1 MRFSLRKKA
10 SSAPSDNAEKP
21 SDNVEKKVT
30 REDVVAAYRWILGRE
45 PESEAVI
52 CSAQR
57 GYTSTEQMRRNFLRS
72 EEFTASL
79 DPSVKASRPYDLDQ
93 GGQPIEV
100 TCEPQVMSELLAHI
114 ERTWT
119 QLGKEDPYW
128 SVLSYDRYQMGSF
141 AEHQEAFWDTGKTD
155 VVRLQRWLE
164 RNQINLPA
172 NAACLEYGCGTGRV
186 TRWLSQEFASVVAC
200 DISEAHLQLAAQ
212 AIPPERLQ
220 QVTFFRISQL
230 SRLDELPAFDVL
242 FSTIVLQHNPPPI
255 IAYVLDKL
263 LARLRP
269 AGVAYFQ
276 VPTLRP
282 GYRFVLREYLSS
294 TVGNET
300 GMEMHVLP
308 QRYVFEIAARNGC
321 QPVEVLP
328 DDWTASLPYASNTF
342 LLRKRPE

>member
-10 SSAPSDNAEKP
+10 ASAPSNHAE
-21 SDNVEKKVT
+21 EKVT
-30 REDVVAAYRWILGRE
+30 RDDVVAAYRWILGRE

-52 CSAQR
+52 RSAQR
-57 GYTSTEQMRRNFLRS
+57 GYTNTEQLRRNFLRS
-72 EEFTASL
+72 EEFTTGL
-79 DPSVKASRPYDLDQ
+79 DPSVKAFRPYDLDP
-93 GGQPIEV
+93 GGLPIDV
-100 TCEPQVMSELLAHI
+100 TCEPQVRSELLAHM

-128 SVLSYDRYQMGSF
+128 SVLSHDRYQRASF
-141 AEHQEAFWDTGKTD
+141 AEHEEAFWDSGQTD
-155 VVRLQRWLE
+155 LVRLQRWLV
-164 RNQINLPA
+164 RNQITLPA
-172 NAACLEYGCGTGRV
+172 NATCLEYGCGTGRV

-200 DISEAHLQLAAQ
+200 DISDAHLQLAAQ
-212 AIPPERLQ
+212 AIAPERRER
-220 QVTFFRISQL
+220 VTFFRISQL
-230 SRLDELPAFDVL
+230 SRLDELPAFDLL

-276 VPTLRP
+276 VPTLHP
-282 GYRFVLREYLSS
+282 GYRFVLAEYLSS

-300 GMEMHVLP
+300 QMEMHVLP

-321 QPVEVLP
+321 EPVEVLP
-328 DDWTASLPYASNTF
+328 DDWTASLPYVSNTF
-342 LLRKRPE
+342 LLRKRIA